1 MARPFKQ
8 GLQYFPLD
16 VNIFDDDKLQ
26 DLNQTYG
33 YLGEIVYIRLLTMV
47 YSNGYYLEKSIV
59 SIARAIVKSYEVS
72 KLYSQDV
79 ESIIRFCG
87 EIGLIDHELMLSG
100 VITSRSIQKQ
110 FILSTKRRRRI
121 ETEKYW
127 LLSIETMEILKNNN
141 VDNNHVNVSNNPQFL
156 EDNEVNVDN
165 NRVNVDIS
173 TQRKVKLDKI
183 DKELDKSATSAPVIH
198 YLTKCLIEAK
208 YINEFSLD
216 LGQYDELFA
225 ILVDKYGFDSVRTV
239 TRYIC
244 SHVKNRNEIDDRFD
258 YFKVSVSNN
267 LEKYVHRKENSNET
281 FEAWFKRTLLQVDR

>member
-47 YSNGYYLEKSIV
+47 YSNGYYLEKSIA
-59 SIARAIVKSYEVS
+59 SIARAIVKSYEVPTIN
-72 KLYSQDV
+72 SQDV

-110 FILSTKRRRRI
+110 FILSTKRRRRT
-121 ETEKYW
+121 EVEKYW
-127 LLSIETMEILKNNN
+127 LLSTETMEILKKNN
-141 VDNNHVNVSNNPQFL
+141 VDNNQVNVSNNPPIL
-156 EDNEVNVDN
+156 DDNRVYVDN

-173 TQRKVKLDKI
+173 TQRKVKLDKR
-183 DKELDKSATSAPVIH
+183 DKEMDKSAHSAPVIH

-216 LGQYDELFA
+216 LDQYDELFVN
-225 ILVDKYGFDSVRTV
+225 LVDKYGFDSVRAV

-244 SHVKNRNEIDDRFD
+244 RHVKKGTEIDDRFD

-267 LEKYVHRKENSNET
+267 LEKYIHRKEISDET
-281 FEAWFKRTLLQVDR
+281 FDTWFKRTFLQVD